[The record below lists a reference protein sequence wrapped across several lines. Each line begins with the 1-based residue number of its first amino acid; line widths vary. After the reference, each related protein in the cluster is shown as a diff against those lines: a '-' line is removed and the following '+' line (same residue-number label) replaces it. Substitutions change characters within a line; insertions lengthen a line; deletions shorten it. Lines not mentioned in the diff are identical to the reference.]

1 MAEIKQTEIPQEMSE
16 FAVQSIDKARAAHSQ
31 LMDTA
36 RKGQDMMKTI
46 IPSNPVAQGLSEV
59 QERAMK
65 FTQQNLDASFSLAH
79 ELAKAKDLTEV
90 LQIQSRHAQLQMH
103 AYALQAQELGNL
115 VNAVSQKG
123 KPGS

>member
-1 MAEIKQTEIPQEMSE
+1 MAEKKQTEIPKEMRE
-16 FAVQSIDKARAAHSQ
+16 LAVQNIDQARAAFHQ
-31 LMDTA
+31 LMDAATNA
-36 RKGQDMMKTI
+36 QELIKKV
-46 IPSNPVAQGLSEV
+46 IPANPVAQGLSDV

-103 AYALQAQELGNL
+103 AYALQAQELGTL
-115 VNAVSQKG
+115 VNAAAQKV